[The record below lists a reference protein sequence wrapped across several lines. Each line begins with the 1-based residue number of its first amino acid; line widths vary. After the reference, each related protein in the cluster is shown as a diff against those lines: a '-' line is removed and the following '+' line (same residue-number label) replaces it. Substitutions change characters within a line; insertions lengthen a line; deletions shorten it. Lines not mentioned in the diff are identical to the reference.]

1 MTIVFP
7 YRVNCHPALH
17 LHDQLHD
24 DDDGEEEGEDDVD
37 DDEERGKD
45 DKVCHHYISETGD
58 TISPWSIWAK
68 DEMIKLPDDV
78 IVKSCER
85 KGLF

>member
-1 MTIVFP
+1 MLTIVFP
-7 YRVNCHPALH
+7 YRVNCHPVLH
-17 LHDQLHD
+17 LHDHLHD
-24 DDDGEEEGEDDVD
+24 DDHDEDDD
-37 DDEERGKD
+37 DDEEE
-45 DKVCHHYISETGD
+45 VCHHHISETGD

-68 DEMIKLPDDV
+68 DEMIKLTDDV